1 MKKMF
6 TQDYSR
12 LEKEADRF
20 LEIYE
25 RIPDDYFTNQK
36 SSVELIVRKLKG
48 FARVYQNYSL
58 NGTDAEII
66 IN

>member
-1 MKKMF
+1 MKKLF
-6 TQDYSR
+6 TQDYST
-12 LEKEADRF
+12 LEKEAGRL

-25 RIPDDYFTNQK
+25 RMPDQYFANQK

-48 FARVYQNYSL
+48 FARVYNNYSL

>member
-25 RIPDDYFTNQK
+25 RIPDDYFANQK